1 MLIILLYKEACKSK
15 TKKTNIKSKGQ
26 LSEKKGLSF
35 ITMVTEINTQEN
47 FQ

>member
-1 MLIILLYKEACKSK
+1 MLIILLYKETFKSK

-26 LSEKKGLSF
+26 LSGKKGLSF
-35 ITMVTEINTQEN
+35 VTMVTVINTQEN